1 MPSRTNR
8 SAVKVKLC
16 SVRSVLSETVN
27 DLNRE
32 VESLILEITAKSRLL
47 LERVTVFWLRHCRRL
62 PYFIYSHFPLCSSSG
77 EQMSGWSSYC
87 FFYAS
92 AGGGGMASSTYI
104 CLPSTISPSA
114 SCSLMNSGSP
124 IACPMT
130 SIRTPCITMHT

>member
-8 SAVKVKLC
+8 SAVKMKLC

-47 LERVTVFWLRHCRRL
+47 LERVTVFWEARRRL

-77 EQMSGWSSYC
+77 EQMWSSYC

-92 AGGGGMASSTYI
+92 AGGGDMASSTYI